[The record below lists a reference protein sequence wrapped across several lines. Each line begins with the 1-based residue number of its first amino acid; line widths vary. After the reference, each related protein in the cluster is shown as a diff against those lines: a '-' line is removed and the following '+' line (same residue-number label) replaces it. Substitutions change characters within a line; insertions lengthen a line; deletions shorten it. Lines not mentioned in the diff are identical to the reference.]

1 MPPKTDPID
10 ASAPQTAPRLTIAP
24 EVIDAIS
31 GARYVHNDYV
41 QVTAPYEVEAHI
53 PPIARKELF
62 GDVESWAAYVLYFG
76 TCPESADETAVETES
91 DDKGCGLDEP
101 FLTWSERG
109 LNAILDYHWSDGTP
123 DRCQWIARHDFER
136 SHAWNVWSL
145 LANGKA
151 RSQRE
156 VLEALEDNQADI
168 VDPIPAN
175 LIAVLRTL
183 RSTSSAKA
191 ETTLQADGSTKV
203 TWAKETG
210 VKSAEL
216 ELPSEFRIAIP
227 VLKGHQEPTEE
238 GKHRPVLYS
247 LAVRIR
253 ASVDDQAK
261 LSLRLS
267 IPDAERVLEAVYADR
282 VAAAVALLGAGHR
295 LYRAAAV

>member
-10 ASAPQTAPRLTIAP
+10 ASGPQTAPHLTIAP
-24 EVIDAIS
+24 AVEDQAT
-31 GARYVHNDYV
+31 GARYIHGDYV
-41 QVTAPYEVEAHI
+41 QVVAPYEIEAHV
-53 PPIARKELF
+53 PPIQRTEKF
-62 GDVESWAAYVLYFG
+62 GDVESWAAYILRYVTTLGQTVQPFR
-76 TCPESADETAVETES
+76 EA
-91 DDKGCGLDEP
+91 P

-109 LNAILDYHWSDGTP
+109 LHGILDYHMADGTP

-151 RSQRE
+151 RSQRD

-183 RSTSSAKA
+183 RSTSSSKA
-191 ETTLQADGSTKV
+191 DTELQADGSTRV
-203 TWAKETG
+203 TFHKETG

-227 VLKGHQEPTEE
+227 VLKGHVEPTEE
-238 GKHRPVLYS
+238 GKQRPVLYS

-253 ASVDDQAK
+253 ASVDDQAR
-261 LSLRLS
+261 LALRLS
-267 IPDAERVLEAVYADR
+267 MPDAERVLEAVYADR
-282 VAAAVALLGAGHR
+282 VAAAEALLGTGHH